1 MAIEVKAPST
11 LPLGLARLEGT
22 TAVLGIALQYIHV
35 QLTARERADTLSIT
49 GARAQVAH
57 EYAMRFFDHHQREPR
72 GEVEIEWAI
81 PTLMGL
87 GSDPLLGLSAAEGL
101 AQLYGLPTVA
111 QDALGM
117 ARALGL
123 GPEQALN
130 LWGFQQGG
138 LMLVDTVAANDAAVP
153 SLLRR
158 HPIPYA
164 DRDRAWVFVVFL
176 PRVSPEIPAA
186 YETERQQAML
196 RTATHVGP
204 DSGRVFAD
212 ELWPAVERDDLP
224 TFARALRSLQ
234 QLTEEALA
242 QAGTPNVVGASAQAV
257 LQVMQ
262 DNGALAWGQSLTGFA
277 LYGLVQSQEAARQ
290 LKLKILAHSGHFGGT
305 ELAAVADNSGVRCSR
320 S

>member
-1 MAIEVKAPST
+1 
-11 LPLGLARLEGT
+11 
-22 TAVLGIALQYIHV
+22 
-35 QLTARERADTLSIT
+35 
-49 GARAQVAH
+49 
-57 EYAMRFFDHHQREPR
+57 
-72 GEVEIEWAI
+72 VEIEWAI

-87 GSDPLLGLSAAEGL
+87 GSDPLLGLTTAETL
-101 AQLYGLPTVA
+101 AHLHGLPTVS

-123 GPEQALN
+123 GPEHALN

-138 LMLVDTVAANDAAVP
+138 LMLMDTAAANGAPVP
-153 SLLRR
+153 ALLRR
-158 HPIPYA
+158 HPLPHA
-164 DRDRAWVFVVFL
+164 DRNRAWVFVVFM

-186 YETERQQAML
+186 YEAERQQAL
-196 RTATHVGP
+196 WRAAPHIGP

-212 ELWPAVERDDLP
+212 QLWPAVEREDLP
-224 TFARALRSLQ
+224 TFARALRALQ
-234 QLTEEALA
+234 RLTEAALA
-242 QAGTPNVVGASAQAV
+242 QAGTPNGVDESAQAI

-277 LYGLVQSQEAARQ
+277 LYGLVQGQEAARQ

-305 ELAAVADNSGVRCSR
+305 ELAAVADNSGVRCSG